1 VDATQALSLI
11 NSLYSQLVTRR
22 GEADRFE
29 RYFRGEQPLAY
40 ASEAWQREHSQRYK
54 GFSDNWCGV
63 VGSAAAERTE
73 VSGVRIGDD
82 NEPMDDQ
89 ERGLWRDW
97 LANEMPLQSAQGFLT
112 SSIARRS
119 YVSVWGDSDENPVV
133 EWEHPSQVI
142 IDYEPG
148 SRMRGRYALK
158 SYTDGDW
165 EYAVFDDGGS
175 SLWKFRRPATMS
187 QVVTGQTTSGIIL
200 VGRSAGAN
208 EGWVPWQPPTDDV
221 WPLRNPMGEITFR
234 EFPHKPQLAGE
245 PLSRIAGTMAM
256 QDAIN
261 MLWAYLFVAADFAS
275 MPARVVM
282 GQEPPKLPI
291 LDANGQKIGE
301 KAVDIQELA
310 RGRMLW
316 LTGQTTKIG
325 AWEPAALDVF
335 TSVINVAVKHT
346 AAQTKTPIHY
356 IVGELGNV
364 NGETLKATESPL
376 VTDVLDDQKS
386 YGLGLRGLFRLMALV
401 RGDRALADA
410 CRSASILWK
419 NAETRTEAQ
428 LADAALKDR
437 QIGFPLKWIAAER
450 YNLSQPDL
458 ARLDQ
463 MIADDPAGAGLL
475 NKVTA
480 GLPPM
485 SANGSS
491 ADASSGD

>member
-1 VDATQALSLI
+1 MDATQALSTM
-11 NSLYSQLVTRR
+11 NALYPQLMQRR
-22 GEADRFE
+22 WETDRFE
-29 RYFRGEQPLAY
+29 RYFRGEQPLVY
-40 ASEAWQREHSQRYK
+40 ASEAWRREHSQRYK

-73 VSGVRIGDD
+73 VSGIRIGDD
-82 NEPMDDQ
+82 NEPMDDS
-89 ERGLWRDW
+89 ERSLWRDW
-97 LANEMPLQSAQGFLT
+97 LANEMPLQSAQGFQT

-119 YVSVWGDSDENPVV
+119 YVSVWGDSDDNPVV

-148 SRMRGRYALK
+148 SRMRGRTALK
-158 SYTDGDW
+158 VFTDGDN
-165 EYAVFDDGGS
+165 ERAIFDDGGS
-175 SLWKFRRPATMS
+175 FLWKFTRPATMG
-187 QVVTGQTTSGIIL
+187 QVIVNGETSSGLVL
-200 VGRSAGAN
+200 VGNPGGAN
-208 EGWVPWQPPTDDV
+208 QGWKPWETTTEP
-221 WPLRNPMGEITFR
+221 WPLPNPLGELTFR

-301 KAVDIQELA
+301 KAVDIAELA

-325 AWEPAALDVF
+325 AWEPAKLDVF
-335 TSVINVAVKHT
+335 TAVINVAVKHT

-386 YGLGLRGLFRLMALV
+386 YGLGLRGTYRLMALV

-485 SANGSS
+485 SADTNANS
-491 ADASSGD
+491 DSGN